1 MQKNEYIG
9 RVVFSKA
16 GRDKGKKML
25 IIDVVNDEYVYLTDG
40 SLRRVEKPKKKKLKH
55 LVITDLIS
63 EEIKDD
69 LLSEKKVSN
78 TKIRKFLQLVD
89 DIKEV

>member
-1 MQKNEYIG
+1 MQKNEYLG

-25 IIDVVNDEYVYLTDG
+25 IIGVINDEYVYLTDG

-55 LVITDLIS
+55 LVITDIIS

>member
-1 MQKNEYIG
+1 MQKNEYLG

-25 IIDVVNDEYVYLTDG
+25 IIGVINDEYVYLTDG

>member
-1 MQKNEYIG
+1 MQKSEFVG

-55 LVITDLIS
+55 LIITDIVS
-63 EEIKDD
+63 EEIQND